1 MELRLAII
9 ENKID
14 ALDTKLSKIWDLLEN
29 NVSKNCEKMET
40 HIEFVENVYDNVKQP
55 LQFICDKF
63 NTLMIRN
70 EDNKTLPMKK
80 NN

>member
-1 MELRLAII
+1 MDDRLIAI
-9 ENKID
+9 EEKID
-14 ALDTKLSKIWDLLEN
+14 ALDIKLQKIWDLLEN

-55 LQFICDKF
+55 LQYICDSF

-70 EDNKTLPMKK
+70 EDTKTLTTKK
-80 NN
+80 

>member
-1 MELRLAII
+1 MEDRLITI
-9 ENKID
+9 EEKID
-14 ALDTKLSKIWDLLEN
+14 ALDIKLQKIWDLLEN

-55 LQFICDKF
+55 LQYICDSF

-70 EDNKTLPMKK
+70 EDTKTLTTKK
-80 NN
+80 